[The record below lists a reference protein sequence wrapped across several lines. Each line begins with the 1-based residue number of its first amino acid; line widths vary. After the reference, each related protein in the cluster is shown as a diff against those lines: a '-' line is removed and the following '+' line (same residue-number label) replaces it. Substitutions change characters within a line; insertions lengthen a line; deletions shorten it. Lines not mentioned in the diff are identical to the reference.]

1 MVGYPVERSD
11 GDVFAAGLDRRQVG
25 SVHANSFGYF
35 GLRLTAAGTRVAH
48 TLAKLLKSLHSVD
61 YIPHACRLKPSPLM
75 LVVNLRCRLGQK
87 QEWSAGAGTP
97 TDPTHTTER
106 AVTCTNAPL

>member
-1 MVGYPVERSD
+1 MVSDPVQRPD
-11 GDVFAAGLDRRQVG
+11 GDVLTAGLDRRQVCP
-25 SVHANSFGYF
+25 VHANSFGYF
-35 GLRLTAAGTRVAH
+35 GLRLTATGSRVAH
-48 TLAKLLKSLHSVD
+48 TAAQLLKSLHSVD